1 MNKEKV
7 GYIYIL
13 TNEAFHKSNWIKIG
27 YTENVQQRLRTL
39 YNTSIPTPFE
49 VYATYEVPASA
60 GIADKSLHKLI
71 EKLNPELKLK
81 DNREFFEIEPW
92 DAYDI
97 LEAMA
102 KIHGRT
108 DKLFQNKKNVFFN
121 DPEKTNQPGNYSLTA
136 LFPEGSYIE
145 KLYNKIKELTLSLF
159 PDLNINVLKN
169 YVGFKKGRKHNVI
182 SVWPKANSLEIA
194 LNAKQGSISDKNELT
209 YDISN
214 RRWTAAQY
222 AFRFD
227 EETDGDAVKNLIK
240 QTYNLVK

>member
-1 MNKEKV
+1 M
-7 GYIYIL
+7 
-13 TNEAFHKSNWIKIG
+13 H
-27 YTENVQQRLRTL
+27 
-39 YNTSIPTPFE
+39 
-49 VYATYEVPASA
+49 
-60 GIADKSLHKLI
+60 HLI
-71 EKLNPELKLK
+71 QKLNPELRLT

-108 DKLFQNKKNVFFN
+108 DKLVQNKNNVFFN
-121 DPEKTNQPGNYSLTA
+121 DPEKTNQPGEYSQEA
-136 LFPEGSYIE
+136 LFPKDSYIE
-145 KLYNKIKELTLSLF
+145 KLYLKIKDITLGIYPELKIT
-159 PDLNINVLKN
+159 PLKN
-169 YVGFKKGRKHNVI
+169 NIGFKKNKKHNVI
-182 SVWPKANSLEIA
+182 SVWPKENSLEIV
-194 LNAKQGSISDKNELT
+194 LNAKQGTIIDNAELT

-227 EETDGDAVKNLIK
+227 EETNVDIVKDLIK